1 MQDFNG
7 LPIKQLREMRNAA
20 GLPSAKHES
29 KESIVRQL
37 TVAAYPEA
45 ILKEFQQKPVL
56 RQAPSAQV
64 VVALTPEQVTDGLQS
79 YINRGLKVKFD
90 DISWFIKNGA
100 AEDSGN
106 LAMPIAHIRSA
117 ADRVMKA
124 RLPAQVNGEFDTIT
138 SAIGRLPVM
147 GL

>member
-1 MQDFNG
+1 MQDFNSMS
-7 LPIKQLREMRNAA
+7 IKELREMRTAA

-29 KESIVRQL
+29 KEAIVRQL
-37 TVAAYPEA
+37 AVAAFPEA
-45 ILKEFQQKPVL
+45 VLKEFQQKPVV
-56 RQAPSAQV
+56 RQVPEPQV
-64 VVALTPEQVTDGLQS
+64 VVALTPEQVSEGLQS
-79 YINRGLKVKFD
+79 YINRGLKVRFD

-106 LAMPIAHIRSA
+106 LAMPIAAIRAA

-124 RLPAQVNGEFDTIT
+124 RLPAHVTGEFDPMT

>member
-1 MQDFNG
+1 MENFNN
-7 LPIKQLREMRNAA
+7 LSIKELREMRNAA

-29 KESIVRQL
+29 KEAIVRQL
-37 TVAAYPEA
+37 TVAAFPEA
-45 ILKEFQQKPVL
+45 ILKEFQQKPVV
-56 RQAPSAQV
+56 RQKPEQQV

-79 YINRGLKVKFD
+79 YINRGLKVRFD

-106 LAMPIAHIRSA
+106 LAMPLAAVKAA

-124 RLPAQVNGEFDTIT
+124 RLPAQVTGEFDPMT

>member
-7 LPIKQLREMRNAA
+7 MSIKELRELRNAA

-29 KESIVRQL
+29 KEAIVRQL
-37 TVAAYPEA
+37 TVAAFPEA
-45 ILKEFQQKPVL
+45 ILKEFQQKPVI
-56 RQAPSAQV
+56 RQAPEPQM
-64 VVALTPEQVTDGLQS
+64 VVALTPEQVTEGLQS
-79 YINRGLKVKFD
+79 YINRGLKVRFD

-106 LAMPIAHIRSA
+106 LAMPIAAIRTA

-124 RLPAQVNGEFDTIT
+124 RLPAQVTGEFDPMT